1 MTEDTSPENLRK
13 FLESDDPV
21 MVLMG
26 LSMAKNIDLTEEI
39 VIKIFEISVSN
50 EVEEIRENA
59 NEVLKNN
66 YNEKHESMTIAY
78 KEISLK
84 IKELKQMDV
93 VSNHLFQD
101 TKLWLNFQKEF
112 NNLFETLKNEKI
124 KHLFIDDLI
133 KLVHYEGCL
142 DNWER
147 GVWVDSSDLNYY
159 AQWVVNSIKE
169 NTIQNYDEC
178 KGLTIREVYEKGMGK
193 SVPWTQFLMVREFIQ
208 EDRECKY
215 CGDEFDGGK
224 CIDCGKD
231 ARVVGNFDFFDTS
244 DIEQLCSHTDFKN
257 FRMPNTID
265 YDELEAN
272 LYLDWNIVK
281 DLEESIR
288 YSDGFPDEYF
298 DRDDISSQIID
309 FLYAN
314 YPKELVLER
323 FRTDIEEI
331 SCCENPDECYDV
343 IRE

>member
-13 FLESDDPV
+13 FLESDDPA
-21 MVLMG
+21 MVRMG

-50 EVEEIRENA
+50 EVEESRENA
-59 NEVLKNN
+59 NEFLKNN
-66 YNEKHESMTIAY
+66 YNEKYESMTIAY
-78 KEISLK
+78 NEISLK
-84 IKELKQMDV
+84 IKELKQMGV

-124 KHLFIDDLI
+124 KHLFLDDLI

-142 DNWER
+142 DILR

-159 AQWVVNSIKE
+159 AQWVVNSITE

-193 SVPWTQFLMVREFIQ
+193 SVPWTQSLMVREFIQ

-231 ARVVGNFDFFDTS
+231 AIGNFDFFDTS

-257 FRMPNTID
+257 FRMPNT
-265 YDELEAN
+265 YDELVTN
-272 LYLDWNIVK
+272 LYPDWNIVK
-281 DLEESIR
+281 DLVESIR
-288 YSDGFPDEYF
+288 DSDGFPDEYF
-298 DRDDISSQIID
+298 DRDEISSQIID

-323 FRTDIEEI
+323 FRIDIEER